1 MKKIATNKVFTP
13 SVPAVETFVERESKI
28 NNHLVDALNTPG
40 KQIVLYGHTKC
51 GKTTLLVNKL
61 KQTYENTVTTRCTD
75 GMSHES
81 ILLDG
86 FDQLGK
92 VYSETTKTKGL
103 KISPEIS
110 ITYHDIKTTLKLG
123 EYTTQNQTANKQII
137 PPQLT
142 ARRLGDFF
150 GASKSCWV
158 LEDFHK
164 IKGTDKSKTSG
175 LMKVFKDMAETY
187 PELKIIALGAVG
199 TAREVVEYNQEME
212 DRVTEIYI
220 PYMIDEEIEEIINS
234 GEKLLN
240 IKFAADVKRRIVKY
254 SCGLP
259 AICHQL
265 CLNIC
270 FNKNI
275 HETAKQLTAINQEDL
290 DKAIEKFID
299 EKSDTLKKQFDKS
312 IKIPNQTPIN
322 IPKEILIS
330 CLNLNKD
337 EFSFDEINSELKE
350 KKIPKK
356 DFQKNLDALCTIE
369 RSEILIYDDNSNLYR
384 FSNLFLKA
392 YAQLKLKE
400 TTEIRPTS
408 SNRKDEQ
415 IVQKLLDIIDKDI
428 FDEYGDDDEYN
439 FIEDI

>member
-1 MKKIATNKVFTP
+1 MQKVAANKVFTP
-13 SVPAVETFVERESKI
+13 SRPAVETFVERTNKI

-61 KQTYENTVTTRCTD
+61 RQTYENSFTTRCMD
-75 GMSHES
+75 GMSYES
-81 ILLDG
+81 IILDA

-92 VYSETTKTKGL
+92 VYTETAKTRGF

-110 ITYHDIKTTLKLG
+110 VTYNEIKATLKLG
-123 EYTTQNQTANKQII
+123 EYTDQKQTSNKQII

-142 ARRLGDFF
+142 GRRLGEFF

-175 LMKVFKDMAETY
+175 LMKIFQDMSETY

-220 PYMIDEEIEEIINS
+220 PYMNDEEIEEIITS

-240 IKFAADVKRRIVKY
+240 IKFGADVKRRIVKY

-270 FNKNI
+270 FNKSIN
-275 HETAKQLTAINQEDL
+275 ETAKQLTAINLHDL
-290 DKAIEKFID
+290 EKAIEKFVD

-312 IKIPNQTPIN
+312 IKIPNRTPTN
-322 IPKEILIS
+322 IPKELLII
-330 CLNLNKD
+330 CLNLEKD
-337 EFSFDEINSELKE
+337 EFSFDEIYYNLKG
-350 KKIPKK
+350 KRIQKK
-356 DFQKNLDALCTIE
+356 DAEKNLNDLCTVE
-369 RSEILIYDDNSNLYR
+369 RSEILIYDENSNLYR
-384 FSNLFLKA
+384 FNNLFLKA
-392 YAQLKLKE
+392 YAKLKLKE
-400 TTEIRPTS
+400 DVDTKPTTTR
-408 SNRKDEQ
+408 RDEQ
-415 IVQKLLDIIDKDI
+415 IVQKLLDILDKDI
-428 FDEYGDDDEYN
+428 LDEYEDEIY
-439 FIEDI
+439 IEDL

>member
-1 MKKIATNKVFTP
+1 MKKIATNKVYTP
-13 SVPAVETFVERESKI
+13 STSAVETFVERATKI

-51 GKTTLLVNKL
+51 GKTTLIVNKL
-61 KQTYENTVTTRCTD
+61 RQTYEHTFTTRCMD
-75 GMSHES
+75 GMTYEN
-81 ILLDG
+81 IIIDA
-86 FDQLGK
+86 FDQLGS
-92 VYSETTKTKGL
+92 VYSDVTKTKGF

-110 ITYHDIKTTLKLG
+110 VTYKDIKGTLKLG
-123 EYTTQNQTANKQII
+123 EYTNQTQTSGKQII

-142 ARRLGDFF
+142 ARRIGEFF

-175 LMKVFKDMAETY
+175 LMKVFKDMSETY

-220 PYMIDEEIEEIINS
+220 PYMKDGEIEEIIIR

-240 IKFAADVKRRIVKY
+240 IKFAPDVRKRIVKY

-270 FNKNI
+270 FNRNI
-275 HETAKQLTAINQEDL
+275 NETAKQLTSINQEDL

-299 EKSDTLKKQFDKS
+299 EKSDTLKKQFDRS
-312 IKIPNQTPIN
+312 IKIPNHTPVN
-322 IPKEILIS
+322 IPKEILIA
-330 CLNLNKD
+330 CLKIEKE
-337 EFSFDEINSELKE
+337 EFSFDEIYSKLKG

-356 DFQKNLDALCTIE
+356 DGETNLNSLCTIE
-369 RSEILIYDDNSNLYR
+369 RSEILIYDENSNLYR
-384 FSNLFLKA
+384 FNNLFLKA

-400 TTEIRPTS
+400 TADTKPIS
-408 SNRKDEQ
+408 SRKDEQ
-415 IVQKLLDIIDKDI
+415 IVQRLLEIIDKDL
-428 FDEYGDDDEYN
+428 FSNYYYDDDNTY
-439 FIEDI
+439 IEEI